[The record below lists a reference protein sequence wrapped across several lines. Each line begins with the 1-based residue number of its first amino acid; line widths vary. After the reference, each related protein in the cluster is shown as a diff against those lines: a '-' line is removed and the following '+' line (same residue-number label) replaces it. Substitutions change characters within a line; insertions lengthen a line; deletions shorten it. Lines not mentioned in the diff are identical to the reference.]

1 MAKKDKKKKVVVV
14 KKEKARIEP
23 TKSRKAVSS
32 AASNDLL
39 FGRKNYMFLII
50 SFGLILLGML
60 LMAGG
65 HQLPTEWNENEIYS
79 FRRTVLAPI
88 VILSGL
94 GVGMLAIFSKKE

>member
-1 MAKKDKKKKVVVV
+1 MSKKSKKKKVVVV
-14 KKEKARIEP
+14 KKEKSTLEP
-23 TKSRKAVSS
+23 SKSRKAFPTAVQS
-32 AASNDLL
+32 DLL
-39 FGRKNYMFLII
+39 FGKKNYMFLIL

-65 HQLPTEWNENEIYS
+65 NQEPTQWNENEIYS

-94 GVGMLAIFSKKE
+94 GVGMLAIFSKKD